1 MKKFFVLQYVKN
13 GGGFSDKFDN
23 LNEAIEYGQMMW
35 NHLTDSEK
43 KRQYICVAEMEA
55 DPEYPDMPSEECDG
69 FSPIR
74 EWSDGYKY

>member
-1 MKKFFVLQYVKN
+1 MKRFFVFQYIKN
-13 GGGFSDKFDN
+13 GDGFSDAFDN
-23 LNEAIEYGQMMW
+23 LNEASDYGQMMW

-55 DPEYPDMPSEECDG
+55 DPEYPDIPSEECGG
-69 FSPIR
+69 FNPIR